1 MNIAEYMNTY
11 SVGQATIDAIAWA
24 FKTRKD
30 IDRVVTHA
38 CASAIK
44 EVIDGVRNSKDKKSG
59 NASVVNEL
67 LYWANDYMPEEARRI
82 REFLVAFGPFIT
94 NKKPFSVMRKGK
106 PPLLVEPSLK
116 FDLKKY
122 EKEYALRDSSF
133 YAGEAEHYT
142 YSTFKK
148 AMKQA
153 EKDKAEQSKTE
164 AERTKEA
171 QEKLTKR
178 VEKIRKDAA
187 EAGLTPEEVGL
198 IVNVENSTPPT
209 PPDAKS
215 LIEFIKTLSS
225 REDISTDDKRLCKAL
240 LDTAM
245 NFYALSPEQRAR
257 IQC

>member
-1 MNIAEYMNTY
+1 MNIAEYMNSY
-11 SVGQATIDAIAWA
+11 SVGQATIDAIMWS

-44 EVIDGVRNSKDKKSG
+44 EVIDGVRSSKDGKSG

-82 REFLVAFGPFIT
+82 REFLVAFGPFVT

-153 EKDKAEQSKTE
+153 EKNQAEQSKTE

-171 QEKLTKR
+171 QEKLAKR
-178 VEKIRKDAA
+178 VEKIRKDAT

-198 IVNVENSTPPT
+198 TVNVENSTPPT

-215 LIEFIKTLSS
+215 LMALIKAIAEKADASS
-225 REDISTDDKRLCKAL
+225 EDKELCEL
-240 LDTAM
+240 LLITAS
-245 NFYALSPEQRAR
+245 NFYAMKKA
-257 IQC
+257 

>member
-1 MNIAEYMNTY
+1 MNIAEYMSSY
-11 SVGQATIDAIAWA
+11 SVGQATIDAIMWS
-24 FKTRKD
+24 FKTKKD

-38 CASAIK
+38 CASVIK
-44 EVIDGVRNSKDKKSG
+44 EVIDDVRASKDSKSG

-82 REFLVAFGPFIT
+82 REYLVAFGPFVT

-133 YAGEAEHYT
+133 YATEAEKYT
-142 YSTFKK
+142 YTVFKK

-171 QEKLTKR
+171 QEKLVKR
-178 VEKIRKDAA
+178 VEKIKKDAA
-187 EAGLTPEEVGL
+187 EAGLTEEEVGL
-198 IVNVENSTPPT
+198 VVSSHERSGHPV
-209 PPDAKS
+209 PPDGAS
-215 LIEFIKTLSS
+215 LIALIKAIVS
-225 REDISTDDKRLCKAL
+225 RPDVSDEDKQLCEL
-240 LDTAM
+240 LLQTAT
-245 NFYALSPEQRAR
+245 NFYTMKKVA
-257 IQC
+257 